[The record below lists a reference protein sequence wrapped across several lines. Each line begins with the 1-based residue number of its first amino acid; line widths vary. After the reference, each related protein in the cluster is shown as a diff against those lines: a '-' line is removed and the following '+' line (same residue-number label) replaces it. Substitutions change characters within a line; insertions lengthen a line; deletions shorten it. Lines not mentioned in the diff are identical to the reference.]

1 MKTLNLGCYIFYI
14 SDNLTNHNTEKIG
27 KWMYFFNNKDFIS
40 KICKKAI
47 EENIVD
53 TCKHTNDNDG
63 VACFYIEYDN
73 LNAHRKVINFFL
85 ENNLIPKTKNGRY
98 YDISFKTDEQTLNGE
113 YGNDFKAKMKLHQF
127 IDLKNGK
134 WIK

>member
-1 MKTLNLGCYIFYI
+1 MKTLNLGGYIFYI
-14 SDNLTNHNTEKIG
+14 SDNWTNHNTNKIG

-40 KICKKAI
+40 KIYKKAI

>member
-1 MKTLNLGCYIFYI
+1 MKTVNLGGYIFYI

>member
-1 MKTLNLGCYIFYI
+1 M
-14 SDNLTNHNTEKIG
+14 
-27 KWMYFFNNKDFIS
+27 
-40 KICKKAI
+40 
-47 EENIVD
+47 
-53 TCKHTNDNDG
+53 
-63 VACFYIEYDN
+63 ACFYIEYDN

>member
-1 MKTLNLGCYIFYI
+1 MKTLNLGGYIFYI
-14 SDNLTNHNTEKIG
+14 SDNWTNHNTEKIG